1 MTSMTVNAA
10 AAKSITRTDFK
21 ILNLTLK
28 KQHGAFAS
36 CCFDD
41 GEVRLFMSHRI
52 SGVDIGSPAEALLI
66 EVGSTLLSINGEEVL
81 DVVDYEHL
89 TMETDITI
97 KWETPEGEIKSGHI
111 SKDEYEPLGLS
122 FSDDLIG
129 GIRSCKNRCV
139 FCFIDQMP
147 RGGRKTLHVKDDDW
161 RMSLIMGNY
170 VTLTNVSE
178 REFER
183 IIRRKASPLYI
194 SVHTL
199 DPKLRVKM
207 MANPS
212 AALIGERLRR
222 LYNAGIKVHC
232 QIVLCPGLND
242 GEELVNTLSGLCE
255 LYPCVQSVAV
265 VPVGLTKF
273 REGLFPLRG
282 LTAEDAGNALDQ
294 IEGFQREMLKLHNE
308 RVIYGSDELY
318 LLAGRDFPSFDEYE
332 DFIQLENGVGM
343 FRKLEWEIKDAL
355 LDIKPLPRRIMIDA
369 LTGTLIAGRLQHLY
383 DMLEPYGVNV
393 RVTAISNS
401 YFGESVTVAGLV
413 CAHDIIE
420 QTKDRLNG
428 ELVILPRSMLRE
440 KDFVFLD
447 GMSIFELETHLKRR
461 VIPISADD
469 GYNGISELFS
479 ALSELISK

>member
-1 MTSMTVNAA
+1 
-10 AAKSITRTDFK
+10 
-21 ILNLTLK
+21 
-28 KQHGAFAS
+28 
-36 CCFDD
+36 
-41 GEVRLFMSHRI
+41 MSHRI
-52 SGVDIGSPAEALLI
+52 SGVDRGSPAEALSI
-66 EVGSTLLSINGEEVL
+66 EVGSTLLSINGEEVI

-89 TMETDITI
+89 TMEPDITVRW
-97 KWETPEGEIKSGHI
+97 KTPEGEIKSRHV
-111 SKDEYEPLGLS
+111 SKEEYEPLGLS

-178 REFER
+178 QEFER

-199 DPKLRVKM
+199 DPKLRARM

-212 AALIGERLRR
+212 AALIGKRLRR
-222 LYNAGIKVHC
+222 LYDSGIKVHC

-242 GEELVNTLSGLCE
+242 GEELASTLSGLCE

-282 LTAEDAGNALDQ
+282 LTAEDAAGALDI
-294 IEGFQREMLKLHNE
+294 IERFQSEMLKLHKE
-308 RVIYGSDELY
+308 RVVYGSDELY

-343 FRKLEWEIKDAL
+343 FRKLEREMDDAL
-355 LDIKPLPRRIMIDA
+355 LDIKPLPRRVVIDA
-369 LTGTLIAGRLQHLY
+369 LTGTSIAGRLQRLY
-383 DMLEPYGVNV
+383 DMLKPYGADV

-413 CAHDIIE
+413 CACDIIE
-420 QTKDRLNG
+420 QTQDRLDG
-428 ELVILPRSMLRE
+428 EFVIIPRSMLRE
-440 KDFVFLD
+440 KDSVFLD
-447 GMSIFELETHLKRR
+447 GMSLSELETHLNRK

-469 GYNGISELFS
+469 GYSAMSELFS